1 MTIPLHFTLWQESDA
16 SRPCLC
22 FVNTLAA
29 LVVTKQHTW
38 TFQTTPALTA
48 PGNGLGCKLHN
59 DQHFRK
65 RESCPGEGYGLSV
78 KAGSF
83 LAEPPSPWA
92 PCRGSTGPGV
102 LLGGLFLR
110 RGPAETEPVSPARP
124 TCTRARCWEG
134 VAVLP
139 RCLHWTALLFP
150 LPPRPVIPDLG
161 PLPPRDCLPGNGV
174 DGKGPH
180 PESD

>member
-110 RGPAETEPVSPARP
+110 RGPAGADLHPGQVLGRSGRASPVSPLDSAPLSPSSQACHPRLGASP
-124 TCTRARCWEG
+124 PEG
-134 VAVLP
+134 
-139 RCLHWTALLFP
+139 
-150 LPPRPVIPDLG
+150 LPPRKWCG
-161 PLPPRDCLPGNGV
+161 R
-174 DGKGPH
+174 
-180 PESD
+180 ERATS